1 VRPEKEKT
9 RLLFC
14 DAPFCSAAKTRTFA
28 KTGSGQ
34 AYGKPEKEGRFL
46 PGRDASAGAENA
58 FLDNSIDSIQK
69 RSFLPR
75 QARDKHTQSLVV
87 SCRVESLG
95 FPTGEGWRPWAVGG
109 KVAGGVVSYSVP
121 PTAHAAAGSEVE
133 AGAGIE
139 YLLKP
144 TPAN

>member
-1 VRPEKEKT
+1 MPHFVALLKLEHLPRQARDKHTENLKKRDVFCLGGMRALVRKP
-9 RLLFC
+9 
-14 DAPFCSAAKTRTFA
+14 PFWI
-28 KTGSGQ
+28 
-34 AYGKPEKEGRFL
+34 
-46 PGRDASAGAENA
+46 
-58 FLDNSIDSIQK
+58 NSIESIQK